1 MPAVMPTPTTWRRWL
16 RWPDSLFARLACLLA
31 VVAVTSHVLALTL
44 MFELREPPPKPAPH
58 QRPHQQR
65 DPELRPIT
73 LGQEKPGYTVR
84 NIAPLLQTSQQP
96 PHPEPRPIPLW
107 TFVIDMALRLLALLI
122 AAWFA
127 ARWLAQ
133 PIRKLAVAAQELGRD
148 LQRPPLP
155 ETGPKECREASH
167 VFNQMQEQLCQQL
180 QDRDR
185 LVAAVSHDLR
195 TPLTR
200 LRLRAEMLNDAQAS
214 EEIQHDI
221 AEMESMIRDTL
232 DYLRGQAQGP
242 QMVRVHLQ
250 ALLQSV
256 VDDHGLSGHVI
267 PLTGHAPLIEAQPG
281 PLRRC
286 IDNLVG
292 NALRYGGSAE
302 IHISHT
308 DSTVQITIRDHGPGL
323 PETALQAVMQ
333 PFVRMEGSRH
343 RNHGGVGLGLSIARD
358 IARRHHG
365 DLVLRNA
372 PDGGLCASL
381 HLPKISIKSPAIA

>member
-1 MPAVMPTPTTWRRWL
+1 MPAPTTWRRWL
-16 RWPDSLFARLACLLA
+16 RWPDSLFARLACLLT
-31 VVAVTSHVLALTL
+31 VVAITSHVLALTL
-44 MFELREPPPKPAPH
+44 MFEFRVPPPEPPHNPRPPA
-58 QRPHQQR
+58 QG
-65 DPELRPIT
+65 DPELQPIT
-73 LGQEKPGYTVR
+73 IGQDNTGYTVR
-84 NIAPLLQTSQQP
+84 HIAPLIQP
-96 PHPEPRPIPLW
+96 SGHPPPPQPQPMPLW
-107 TFVIDMALRLLALLI
+107 TFLIDMGVRLLTLLI

-133 PIRKLAVAAQELGRD
+133 PIRKLAVAAQELGRN
-148 LQRPPLP
+148 LHRPPLP
-155 ETGPKECREASH
+155 ETGPQECREASH
-167 VFNQMQEQLCQQL
+167 VFNQMQERLCQQL
-180 QDRDR
+180 LDRDR

-200 LRLRAEMLNDAQAS
+200 LRLRAELLNDAQAS

-221 AEMESMIRDTL
+221 AEMECMIRDTL

-256 VDDHGLSGHVI
+256 VDDHALSGHVI

-292 NALRYGGSAE
+292 NALRYGGNAE
-302 IHISHT
+302 IHITHT
-308 DSTVQITIRDHGPGL
+308 DSTVDITVRDHGPGL
-323 PETALQAVMQ
+323 PEAALQEVMQ
-333 PFVRMEGSRH
+333 PFVRMDGSRH

-358 IARRHHG
+358 IARRHNG
-365 DLVLRNA
+365 DLVLSNA
-372 PDGGLCASL
+372 NDGGLCAVL
-381 HLPKISIKSPAIA
+381 KLPAISKK